1 MINDEYLGSIATA
14 ISVGVQQ
21 PLLSPELPNNSILG
35 NSPTA
40 NELRQQRGYIGHI
53 RPKTIK
59 GHKYYYWIYYDRGKR
74 IEKYMGTDLK
84 GASEK
89 ARSPIHLRQ

>member
-1 MINDEYLGSIATA
+1 MNIWDRSLLRSLF
-14 ISVGVQQ
+14 GVRQ

-40 NELRQQRGYIGHI
+40 KDLRQQRGHIGHI

-59 GHKYYYWIYYDRGKR
+59 GYKYYYWIYYDRGKQV
-74 IEKYMGTDLK
+74 EKYMGTDLK
-84 GASEK
+84 GASKK
-89 ARSPIHLRQ
+89 ARVMGIHFLSAR